1 MRLRTLFLILVSLLI
16 AVWVLLIVQ
25 TPQHSGAIFYLTEA
39 LTLACIVFLFYFYRK
54 VVKPMKSI
62 SDGMELLH
70 EQDFSSQLSPV
81 GQREADRIVAIF
93 NRMMKQMKNERL
105 RLREQNHFLD
115 LLINASPMGV
125 IILDF
130 DGKITT
136 MNPSAKKFLAAGD
149 EAIGKQLQ
157 MVGSR
162 LAEEIA
168 KIDDEKSQTIR
179 LNGTEVYNCSR
190 LSFRDR
196 GFAHPFVL
204 IEPMTEELHRAEK
217 SAYEKV
223 IRMIAHEVNNTMG
236 GITSTLDSASEALR
250 TMTPETM
257 QSDAE
262 ELCKVM
268 EVCEERGYSMSRFIT
283 RFADVVKIPKPI
295 LKESDLNDCIE
306 RCKLFMENMCREHD
320 ITLKMALSAEPV
332 PANIDATLLEQVL
345 VHVIKNSV
353 ESIEQNGEISIT
365 TLPSPSQ
372 IIITDNGRGID
383 KEVERNLFSPFFTTK
398 VGGQGIG
405 LIFTREILSSHGCHF
420 TLQTDNDGLTRFT
433 ITFPGR

>member
-1 MRLRTLFLILVSLLI
+1 MRLRNLFIILVALLS
-16 AVWVLLIVQ
+16 AVWILLIVQ
-25 TPQHSGAIFYLTEA
+25 TPMQSGPIFYLTEL
-39 LTLACIVFLFYFYRK
+39 LTLLCVIFLVYFYRK

-93 NRMMKQMKNERL
+93 NRMMHQMKNERL

-125 IILDF
+125 VILDF
-130 DGKITT
+130 DNRITT
-136 MNPSAKKFLAAGD
+136 MNPSAKRMI
-149 EAIGKQLQ
+149 AIGEDGIGK
-157 MVGSR
+157 R
-162 LAEEIA
+162 LDELDSKLSKEIA
-168 KIDDEKSQTIR
+168 KIENESSRTIR
-179 LNGTEVYNCSR
+179 LNGTEVYSCSR

-204 IEPMTEELHRAEK
+204 IEPMTEELHNAEK

-250 TMTPETM
+250 TMTAETM

-283 RFADVVKIPKPI
+283 RFADVVKIPRPI
-295 LKESDLNDCIE
+295 LMPVDLNDCIVSS
-306 RCKLFMENMCREHD
+306 KLFMEHLCSEHN
-320 ITLKMALSAEPV
+320 IALKMNLSTEAV
-332 PANIDATLLEQVL
+332 PANVDTILLEQVL
-345 VHVIKNSV
+345 VNIIKNSV
-353 ESIEQNGEISIT
+353 ESIERDGEISIS

-372 IIITDNGRGID
+372 IIIADNGKGID
-383 KEVERNLFSPFFTTK
+383 KETERNLFSPFFTTK
-398 VGGQGIG
+398 ADGQGIG
-405 LIFTREILSSHGCHF
+405 LIFIREVLSNHGCRF
-420 TLQTDNDGLTRFT
+420 SLQTDKDGLTRFT
-433 ITFPGR
+433 IVFP